1 MTLSVAIIGSGPAGF
16 YAADALLK
24 FRDDIDVDIIERLP
38 TPYGL
43 IRGGVAPDHQTT
55 KKVAKKF
62 ERTALTD
69 RVAFFGNVEIGEAL
83 TLSDLRDIY
92 DVVILAVGAPADR
105 KLTLPGSDKKGVHGS
120 AAFVGWYNGHPDFCD
135 LEPDLNINSAV
146 VIGNGNVALDIG
158 RLLARSD
165 IGRSKT
171 DLPTYAREA
180 MDQSPIKDVYLFG
193 RRGPADAKFTN
204 VELREMLDLT
214 ESISI
219 VDPDILPENAPD
231 DFDDRAKRLA
241 EKNLDTMRAFADRD
255 PDQFDKRI
263 HFEFYASPV
272 EILGDDTV
280 TGIRMERTKVVDDQA
295 LGTGDM
301 FDVPCELVV
310 AAIGYRAEPIEG
322 LPYDEKRG
330 IIPNDMGRIDHG
342 MYAVGWIKRGPSGVI
357 SSSRPDA
364 AQVIDHIASDFGADN
379 FVGSKPGRQGF
390 ERALKDRDIRAVSF
404 ADWQALEDA
413 ELARATHPSPRMKF
427 TDIDDM
433 IDHLDKASP

>member
-24 FRDDIDVDIIERLP
+24 FRDDIEVDIIERLP

-62 ERTALTD
+62 ERTALTE
-69 RVAFFGNVEIGEAL
+69 RVAFFGNVEMGNEL
-83 TLSDLRDIY
+83 TLSDLREMY
-92 DVVILAVGAPADR
+92 DAVILAVGAPADR
-105 KLTLPGSDKKGVHGS
+105 KFSIPGADKIGVHGS
-120 AAFVGWYNGHPDFCD
+120 AAFVGWYNGHPDFQD
-135 LEPDLNINSAV
+135 LEPDLNVDTAV

-165 IGRSKT
+165 VGRSKT
-171 DLPTYAREA
+171 DLPDYARSA
-180 MDQSPIKDVYLFG
+180 MDGSPVKDVYLYG

-204 VELREMLDLT
+204 VELREMLGLT
-214 ESISI
+214 ESVSM
-219 VDPDILPENAPD
+219 VDPAVLPDSAPD
-231 DFDDRAKRLA
+231 DLDDRAKRLV
-241 EKNLDTMRAFADRD
+241 EKNLDTMRAFAERD
-255 PDQFDKRI
+255 PNEFEKRV

-272 EILGDDTV
+272 EVLGDDKV
-280 TGIRMERTKVVDDQA
+280 TGIRMERTQVIDGRA
-295 LGTGDM
+295 SGTGEM
-301 FDVPCELVV
+301 FDVPCGLVV

-322 LPYDEKRG
+322 LPYDENKG
-330 IIPNDMGRIDHG
+330 IIPNDAGRIDHG

-364 AQVIDHIASDFGADN
+364 TQVIEHISNDFGDFDN
-379 FVGSKPGRQGF
+379 VGSKPGRAGL
-390 ERALKDRDIRAVSF
+390 EALMKDRDIRAVSF

-413 ELARATHPSPRMKF
+413 EHARATHPAPRQKF
-427 TDIDDM
+427 TDIEDM
-433 IDHLDKASP
+433 IEHLDKSAS

>member
-24 FRDDIDVDIIERLP
+24 FSDDIEVDIIERLP

-69 RVAFFGNVEIGEAL
+69 RVAFFGNVEIGKEL
-83 TLSDLRDIY
+83 TLGDLREIY
-92 DVVILAVGAPADR
+92 DAVILAVGAPADR
-105 KLTLPGSDKKGVHGS
+105 KLSIPGADKVGVHGS
-120 AAFVGWYNGHPDFCD
+120 AAFVGWYNGHPDFQD
-135 LEPDLNINSAV
+135 LEPDLNVDAAV

-158 RLLARSD
+158 RLMARSD
-165 IGRSKT
+165 IGRSRT
-171 DLPTYAREA
+171 DLPEYARAA
-180 MDQSPIKDVYLFG
+180 MDASPIKDVYLFG

-214 ESISI
+214 ESISL
-219 VDPDILPENAPD
+219 VDSAILPDVAPD
-231 DFDDRAKRLA
+231 DMEDRAKRLA
-241 EKNLDTMRAFADRD
+241 EKNLDTMRAFTNRD
-255 PDQFDKRI
+255 PNQFEKRV

-272 EILGDDTV
+272 EILGGDKV
-280 TGIRMERTKVVDDQA
+280 TGIRMERTQVVDGRA
-295 LGTGDM
+295 MGTGEM
-301 FDVPCELVV
+301 FDVPCGLVV

-322 LPYDEKRG
+322 LPYDENQG
-330 IIPNDMGRIDHG
+330 IIPNDRGRIDHG

-364 AQVIDHIASDFGADN
+364 AQVIEHISTDFSDLGGS
-379 FVGSKPGRQGF
+379 GSKLGRSGLI
-390 ERALKDRDIRAVSF
+390 ALLKDRNIRAVSF
-404 ADWQALEDA
+404 ADWKALEDA
-413 ELARATHPSPRMKF
+413 ELARATHPSPRQKF
-427 TDIDDM
+427 TDVDDM
-433 IDHLDKASP
+433 IEHLDRSPS